1 MPLNSPNDY
10 SRIQT
15 LCNILQQYASQC
27 VYNNE
32 QVEILEA
39 SLESLHAES
48 LEAESNQQQLESAR
62 ALAAQSQASE
72 VASFARLRALFDS
85 LNTEL

>member
-15 LCNILQQYASQC
+15 LCNILQQYAAQS

-39 SLESLHAES
+39 TLESLHAES
-48 LEAESNQQQLESAR
+48 LEAESNRQQLHSVR
-62 ALAAQSQASE
+62 ALASQSQAAE
-72 VASFARLRALFDS
+72 VASFARLKAIFDS

>member
-15 LCNILQQYASQC
+15 LCNILQQYASQS

-32 QVEILEA
+32 QVEILEV
-39 SLESLHAES
+39 SLASLHAES
-48 LEAESNQQQLESAR
+48 LEAESTSQQLDSAR
-62 ALAAQSQASE
+62 ALAAQTQAAE
-72 VASFARLRALFDS
+72 VASFARLKALFDA